1 MNNLVLDSY
10 AMIAY
15 LENESCAD
23 KVEKELEDADSG
35 RSIIWLSLVNWG
47 EVYYSVYRS
56 KGQQSAAKCIE
67 VVDQLPIKLV
77 DCDRTITKKAALL
90 KAKYPIAYGDC
101 FAAALAQIK
110 NCPILTGDP
119 EFKLLHKEIKVSWL

>member
-1 MNNLVLDSY
+1 MNNLVLDSH
-10 AMIAY
+10 AMIVY
-15 LENESCAD
+15 LENESSAE

-56 KGQQSAAKCIE
+56 KGQQSAAKCIDII
-67 VVDQLPIKLV
+67 DQLPINLV
-77 DCDRTITKKAALL
+77 EVNRTIAEKAAIF

-110 NCPILTGDP
+110 NCQILTGDP
-119 EFKLLHKEIKVSWL
+119 EFKLLDKEIKVSWL